1 MRNRVPARATFS
13 LSNGSAPAG
22 AGREQWP
29 MPAYVA
35 PREQLM
41 VEVYVRNLQASSA
54 FYRHLGFEV
63 VRQEEGF
70 MELQWDSVPFA
81 LKALPDA
88 PPPLPHP
95 VGTLRI
101 MVPDVD
107 VSWRL
112 VQQLEAPVLWPI
124 ADRAYG
130 LRDFTIVGP
139 DGIGICF
146 ATRLPDCQDT
156 AVP

>member
-1 MRNRVPARATFS
+1 
-13 LSNGSAPAG
+13 
-22 AGREQWP
+22 
-29 MPAYVA
+29 
-35 PREQLM
+35 M

-54 FYRHLGFEV
+54 FYRRLGFDV

-70 MELQWDSVPFA
+70 MELRWDSVPFA
-81 LKALPDA
+81 LKELSDA

-107 VSWRL
+107 AYWQMA
-112 VQQLEAPVLWPI
+112 QQMEAPILWPI

-130 LRDFTIVGP
+130 LRDFTVVGP
-139 DGIGICF
+139 DGVGLCF
-146 ATRLPDCQDT
+146 ATRLRDL
-156 AVP
+156 

>member
-1 MRNRVPARATFS
+1 
-13 LSNGSAPAG
+13 
-22 AGREQWP
+22 

-54 FYRHLGFEV
+54 FYRHLGFDV

-70 MELQWDSVPFA
+70 MELQWDSVMFA
-81 LKALPDA
+81 LKELPDA

-107 VSWRL
+107 AYWR
-112 VQQLEAPVLWPI
+112 VAQQMGAPILWPI

-130 LRDFTIVGP
+130 LRDCTIVGP
-139 DGIGICF
+139 DGVGLCF
-146 ATRLPDCQDT
+146 ATRLRDLQDT
-156 AVP
+156 AQP